1 MTNVLFRAIVYKSK
15 LFERECIKLVKK
27 SKTIWNK
34 QFTCAFLANFMLC
47 FSQQSVNTLI
57 STYADFLG
65 AGAVIVGMVSGLY
78 FAVAVAARPFS
89 GPIITRQDK
98 RLIMIFTYTLGVI
111 TGIMYAVSN
120 SISLFIVARILHGI
134 EFAFVGSLN
143 LTVASDSLPKEKL
156 GTGIGTFGLGGAI
169 ATAVGPG
176 MGIAVRD
183 WFMAAHG
190 EAAGY
195 VAVFIL
201 SAAFMFL
208 GLIPAF
214 LMNPSKPSKEVLASL
229 GPWYK
234 SIAAK
239 EAIVPAV
246 LMCLVCMAQNL
257 VTVYMVPFA
266 AWRNIEN
273 VAMFFTVYAIF
284 LLISRPL
291 CGKLVDVVG
300 VNRVFIPSGIVY
312 MLAFVL
318 IGTAHALPQLLVA
331 AALSA
336 IGFGT
341 LNPAMM
347 TLCMRSVPIERRG
360 VASNTQYFGMDIGY
374 FAGPFLGGMVYA
386 AFGYAN
392 MYLLAL
398 VPLVLACVVLVIGWH
413 FMKNK
418 LY

>member
-1 MTNVLFRAIVYKSK
+1 MTKTSN
-15 LFERECIKLVKK
+15 
-27 SKTIWNK
+27 TIWNK
-34 QFTCAFLANFMLC
+34 QFTCAFFANFMLC
-47 FSQQSVNTLI
+47 FSQHSVNTLI

-98 RLIMIFTYTLGVI
+98 RLIMILTYILGVI
-111 TGIMYAVSN
+111 TGLMYAVSTN
-120 SISLFIVARILHGI
+120 ITLFIVSRILHGI

-156 GTGIGTFGLGGAI
+156 GTGIGTFGLGSAI
-169 ATAVGPG
+169 ATAIGPS

-195 VAVFIL
+195 VAVFVL
-201 SAAFMFL
+201 SAAFMLL

-214 LMNPSKPSKEVLASL
+214 LMSPSKPSKEVLASL

-239 EAIVPAV
+239 EAIVPAL
-246 LMCLVCMAQNL
+246 LMCLVCMAQNII
-257 VTVYMVPFA
+257 TIYMLPFA
-266 AWRNIEN
+266 EWRGISN
-273 VAMFFTVYAIF
+273 VGMYFTVYAIF
-284 LLISRPL
+284 LLVSRPL
-291 CGKLVDVVG
+291 CGKLVDMVG
-300 VNRVFIPSGIVY
+300 VNKVYIPSAVLY
-312 MLAFVL
+312 MAAFVL
-318 IGTAHALPQLLVA
+318 IGTSHSLVQLLVA
-331 AALSA
+331 AALA
-336 IGFGT
+336 AVGFGT
-341 LNPAMM
+341 INSAIM
-347 TLCMRSVPIERRG
+347 TFCMRSVPVERRG
-360 VASNTQYFGMDIGY
+360 VASNTQYFGMDLGY
-374 FAGPFLGGMVYA
+374 FAGPFIGGIVYA
-386 AFGYAN
+386 AFGYAK
-392 MYLLAL
+392 MYVLGT
-398 VPLVLACVVLVIGWH
+398 VPLLLSCIVFAIGWH